1 MSGPSRGTVSD
12 NGGLAPAHVAG
23 GTTKLH
29 GANMTF
35 PFRFGIVTLC
45 IAVAGLTAT
54 PALAAAGGTRTT
66 FYVTRDNP
74 PDLPRAQ
81 VRFDDVL
88 FALNTVQGKYKIFP
102 LMLESRPDGSP
113 VSLSREGDV
122 FSINAGDHEV
132 AGILDLAKADP
143 ELWGSL
149 DTRLKEALL
158 YPAGLEADETRMI
171 YILAPAAELPGLPKS
186 FTFFIKSLDRKLD
199 IQKPAPTAD

>member
-1 MSGPSRGTVSD
+1 
-12 NGGLAPAHVAG
+12 
-23 GTTKLH
+23 
-29 GANMTF
+29 MTF
-35 PFRFGIVTLC
+35 SFRLGIVILC
-45 IAVAGLTAT
+45 IAVAGLTAS

-66 FYVTRDNP
+66 FYVTRDNR

-81 VRFDDVL
+81 ISFDSVL
-88 FALNTVQGKYKIFP
+88 YALNTVQGKYRVFP

-113 VSLSREGDV
+113 VSLSRDGDV
-122 FSINAGDHEV
+122 FSINTNGHEV

-171 YILAPAAELPGLPKS
+171 YILAPAAELPGPPES
-186 FTFFIKSLDRKLD
+186 FTFFIKSLDHKLD
-199 IQKPAPTAD
+199 IQKPGPTAD